1 MNAIIFIYY
10 EHFFPFA
17 LFLRSQLGTY
27 FHLLILFMFLFFKH
41 FIYLFLERG
50 REGEEHP
57 CVVASH
63 VPPAGDLARSP
74 GMCPDWESN
83 QRPFAL
89 QAGTQSTEPHQPGPY
104 FHLFNIDSSMFLP
117 YAYLYIEKG
126 LKGSIWEE

>member
-1 MNAIIFIYY
+1 MDHNPSAIFTSRYFY
-10 EHFFPFA
+10 NWQFT
-17 LFLRSQLGTY
+17 FLC
-27 FHLLILFMFLFFKH
+27 FLKG
-41 FIYLFLERG
+41 FIYLLLERG
-50 REGEEHP
+50 EGRERNINVQEIHQS
-57 CVVASH
+57 VASH
-63 VPPAGDLARSP
+63 MPPAGDLARSP